1 MNDEP
6 IRLRVRRVGAPRWA
20 KWDGHPGPGMADMYA
35 VTGEQPDWGW
45 GIPLVHRAIA
55 SPSEGLPVPRKPAEG
70 CNFSNALGYW
80 AALLHVC
87 LYTLG
92 WVRPETGLFRLLESV
107 DPEFGDVEDLDAG
120 LDDAEAD
127 PRVQLLRSVWL
138 HDGDL
143 ALFVAWLSRFD
154 LYQYR
159 DLLGEVTG
167 QRFDQWTFEVDRQW
181 VEHQADRAAQVQYPT
196 PAPGGD
202 PLHLSGHC
210 SGPLADPSSHGGRQT
225 NDHFAF
231 TKMAR
236 QR

>member
-20 KWDGHPGPGMADMYA
+20 KWDSHTGPGMADMYA

-120 LDDAEAD
+120 FDDAEVD

-159 DLLGEVTG
+159 DLLERSRDNGST
-167 QRFDQWTFEVDRQW
+167 
-181 VEHQADRAAQVQYPT
+181 
-196 PAPGGD
+196 
-202 PLHLSGHC
+202 SGHSRSTD
-210 SGPLADPSSHGGRQT
+210 SGLSTRQSGLPESGTRLQRQAAIHSTCRGIAAARLQIRHRTTGGRRT
-225 NDHFAF
+225 IASLF
-231 TKMAR
+231 TTMAR
-236 QR
+236 RR